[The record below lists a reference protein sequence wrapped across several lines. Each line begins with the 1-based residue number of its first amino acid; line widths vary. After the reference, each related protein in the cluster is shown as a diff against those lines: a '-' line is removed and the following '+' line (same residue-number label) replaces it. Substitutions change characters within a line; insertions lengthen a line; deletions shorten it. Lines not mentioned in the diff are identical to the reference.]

1 MLMKKILVGLALTAT
16 LSSCEKWF
24 DVRPSSIALATQH
37 FERESGFNEQLIGVY
52 TKMASS
58 SLYGVNM
65 SFGFAEVLSQNYDLN
80 SGNIYYPTAQY
91 QYNNADVKSK
101 IETIWTNSYN
111 AIANLNVMLEHFDK
125 VSPTIFS
132 GDNFSIYQAEALG
145 LRAFLHFD
153 LLRLFGTSTAAGGAN
168 IAGIPYV
175 STYSNAITPMST
187 NAEVISKV
195 KTDLLKAL
203 ELYGNIDSN
212 NQNRFNR
219 YAVLATLARVYQW
232 EGDLD
237 KAKATVEELLQKDD
251 LFYWVHHTTMESQ
264 HEYEWDKVFSTEAI
278 FRLSIK
284 DLDDVVNEYFATS
297 AKASQLLNISTTKMD
312 QIFEVTSKG
321 YGGDYRFRN
330 NYQFFGSTQYFS
342 KFYQFENSRY
352 KDLLPLIRL
361 GEMYLIL
368 AEAELKTDKEAAVER
383 LNTIRE
389 HRGTL
394 GNTPLEAANM
404 TEAQVQDEIYK
415 EYRKETIG
423 EGQLFYY
430 YKRLNKENIPG
441 AAVNPRSIYKLP
453 LPDNEIEFGN
463 R

>member
-1 MLMKKILVGLALTAT
+1 MLMKKILVGLVITTT

-24 DVRPSSIALATQH
+24 DVRPSSVALATQH
-37 FERESGFNEQLIGVY
+37 FERESGYNEQLIGVY

-58 SLYGVNM
+58 NLYGVNM
-65 SFGFAEVLSQNYDLN
+65 SFGFAEVLSQNYDLS
-80 SGNIYYPTAQY
+80 SGNVHYLTAQY
-91 QYNNADVKSK
+91 QYNNLEVKSK
-101 IETIWTNSYN
+101 IESIWTNSYN

-132 GDNFSIYQAEALG
+132 GDNYSIYQAEALG

-153 LLRLFGTSTAAGGAN
+153 LLRLFGTSITAGGAN

-175 STYSNAITPMST
+175 SKYSNTITPMST

-203 ELYGNIDSN
+203 ELYGNIKSD
-212 NQNRFNR
+212 NQNRFNK

-232 EGDLD
+232 EGDLV
-237 KAKATVEELLQKDD
+237 KAKLTVEELLKKEDM
-251 LFYWVHHTTMESQ
+251 FYWVHYSSMESQ
-264 HEYEWDKVFSTEAI
+264 HEYEWDKVFSSEAI
-278 FRLSIK
+278 FRLSLT
-284 DLDDVVNEYFATS
+284 DLDDVINKYFVTS
-297 AKASQLLNISTTKMD
+297 ASTSELLNMSTTKMD
-312 QIFEVTSKG
+312 QIFEVTAKG

-368 AEAELKTDKEAAVER
+368 AEAELKTNKEAAVER

-389 HRGTL
+389 NRGTL
-394 GNTPLEAANM
+394 KNTPLQAINM
-404 TEAQVQDEIYK
+404 TEAQVQDEIFK

-430 YKRLNKENIPG
+430 YKRLNKEIIPG